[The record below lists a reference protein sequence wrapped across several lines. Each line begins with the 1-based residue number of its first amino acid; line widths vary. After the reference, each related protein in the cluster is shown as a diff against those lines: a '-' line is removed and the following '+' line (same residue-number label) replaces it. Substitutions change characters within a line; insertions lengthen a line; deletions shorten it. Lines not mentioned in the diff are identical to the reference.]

1 MSDSKFFTLEE
12 LKTENVKFFK
22 DENMPVAYDDWSA
35 ADVGL
40 KSALKLACYGE
51 GISMLRAFQ
60 PKGFHWK
67 PHSHP
72 HRQISVMLE
81 GVVEF
86 TVDGQTQIMKAG
98 DVIYMPPN
106 VAHSGE
112 AKEDAVMLDICIPA
126 REDHL
131 AWYYPEVEAHQYH
144 EEAGRT
150 HKKEEVD
157 Q

>member
-1 MSDSKFFTLEE
+1 MPDSKFYTLEE
-12 LKTENVKFFK
+12 LKKEDIKFFK
-22 DENMPVAYDDWSA
+22 IEDMPVAYDDWSA

-40 KSALKLACYGE
+40 KSALQLACYGE
-51 GISMLRAFQ
+51 GISILRAVQ

-81 GVVEF
+81 GAVEF
-86 TVDGQTQIMKAG
+86 TVDGQTQLMKSG
-98 DVIYMPPN
+98 DFVYMPPN
-106 VAHSGE
+106 AAHSGE
-112 AKEDAVMLDICIPA
+112 AKEDSVMLDICIPA

-144 EEAGRT
+144 EEATG
-150 HKKEEVD
+150 KYSKE
-157 Q
+157 